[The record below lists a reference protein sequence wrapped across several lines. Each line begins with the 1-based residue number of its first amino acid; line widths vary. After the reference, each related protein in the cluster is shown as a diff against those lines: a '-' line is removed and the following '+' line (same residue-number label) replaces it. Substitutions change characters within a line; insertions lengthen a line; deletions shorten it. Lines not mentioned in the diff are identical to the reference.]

1 MSSGNK
7 SSENRFKKGIKSA
20 TSNTAKTVGVDTVVD
35 ISDNASD
42 NASDNIQSNALSN
55 IQSDILDNASH
66 NILTDILANPKKERG
81 KNHTFYLSADVG
93 HALDTQVEKSGI
105 SKSELV
111 DRILQ
116 KVLLNR

>member
-1 MSSGNK
+1 MGSENK
-7 SSENRFKKGIKSA
+7 RSENRFKKGIKSA
-20 TSNTAKTVGVDTVVD
+20 TNNTAKTVGVDTVV
-35 ISDNASD
+35 
-42 NASDNIQSNALSN
+42 
-55 IQSDILDNASH
+55 DILDNASH